1 VTGSTR
7 SPAKGVIAGAVLAA
21 ARHTAG
27 LTQEDFAEATGV
39 ALDTVKRWENGQR
52 PLGRVRAADL
62 SRIQRQL
69 RMLGGRPV
77 LLGRL
82 HAAIDAD
89 EFIAQAAAGDCN
101 LLAAEVTTRPWSS
114 LVAWALTGEPPAEAR
129 NTAQRRPLLG
139 AGERHAIF
147 TSIREAA
154 TISPTG
160 DRGSLLRHQ
169 AYYLAAMDTSPEGA
183 AWLRDAARAESS
195 RLQLTGKW
203 SPSWAVTRSLVVA
216 TACQGD
222 PGPLRWFIG
231 NHLADHVCDEANL
244 SYWAYWTGAD
254 SEPAAAEEFMI
265 ERRLDVH
272 RAGVLLHH
280 LAVNLTATLPYAEL
294 SVESARSVLRRWPG
308 LLRRDSQTAV
318 TLADRTA
325 QILDS
330 GQLPAHARPALS
342 DLHITARDA
351 A

>member
-1 VTGSTR
+1 M
-7 SPAKGVIAGAVLAA
+7 AV
-21 ARHTAG
+21 
-27 LTQEDFAEATGV
+27 
-39 ALDTVKRWENGQR
+39 DTVKRWENGQR

-62 SRIQRQL
+62 ARIQRQL
-69 RMLGGRPV
+69 RVLGGRPA
-77 LLGRL
+77 LLARL

-89 EFIAQAAAGDCN
+89 EFIAQAAGGDCN

-114 LVAWALTGEPPAEAR
+114 LIAWAMTGEPPAEAR
-129 NTAQRRPLLG
+129 DTATQRPLL
-139 AGERHAIF
+139 ATAERHAIF
-147 TSIREAA
+147 TTIRTAAEASSA
-154 TISPTG
+154 G
-160 DRGSLLRHQ
+160 DDGSLLRHQ
-169 AYYLAAMDTSPEGA
+169 AYYLAAMDTSAQGT
-183 AWLRDAARAESS
+183 AWLSDAARAESS

-203 SPSWAVTRSLVVA
+203 TPSWAVARSLVVA

-254 SEPAAAEEFMI
+254 PEPASGEEFMI

-280 LAVNLTATLPYAEL
+280 LTVNLSAALPYAEL

-308 LLRRDSQTAV
+308 LLRRDSQTAA

-330 GQLPAHARPALS
+330 GQLPAQARPALS
-342 DLHITARDA
+342 DLHLTARSA